1 VGQSTGCDKVSFEGI
16 FSNVKPVP
24 DLWLVLPRRGA
35 TVKPIAKSISGLSAV
50 LLMVGLAVLGGLG
63 CSQSPEVKKQKAV
76 ALGEK
81 YLKDGKTNEAII
93 EFRNAL
99 QIDQNFVPAL
109 QGLGRAYAAKS
120 WYGDAFRE
128 LERAQQLSPD
138 SLPLAVDL
146 GRAAVR
152 IGA

>member
-1 VGQSTGCDKVSFEGI
+1 
-16 FSNVKPVP
+16 
-24 DLWLVLPRRGA
+24 
-35 TVKPIAKSISGLSAV
+35 
-50 LLMVGLAVLGGLG
+50 MVGLAALGGLG

-138 SLPLAVDL
+138 SLPLAADL

-152 IGA
+152 IGAWQEAETEATLILSKEPQNQDGVYLRASVLAAQGKPQEALAALDAVPVG

>member
-1 VGQSTGCDKVSFEGI
+1 
-16 FSNVKPVP
+16 VKPTA
-24 DLWLVLPRRGA
+24 R
-35 TVKPIAKSISGLSAV
+35 KICGLSVV
-50 LLMVGLAVLGGLG
+50 LLIVGLVALGGLG
-63 CSQSPEVKKQKAV
+63 CAQSPQAKMQKAV

-81 YLKDGKTNEAII
+81 YLKEGKANEAII

-128 LERAQQLSPD
+128 LQRAQQLSPD
-138 SLPLAVDL
+138 SLPLAADL

-152 IGA
+152 IGAWKEAEAQAALILGKEP